1 MKLVTIAKS
10 PSLDL
15 TDDRLNRTIE
25 EKLAIMGQCQSLYWE
40 SLGTLVL
47 FFLAILILV

>member
-1 MKLVTIAKS
+1 MKSPTIAKAA
-10 PSLDL
+10 SLTL
-15 TDDRLNRTIE
+15 TNHSIDRTIE

-40 SLGTLVL
+40 SLGTLAL